1 MSDFNDQVI
10 ADFNANGGKPGGH
23 FKDAPVLLLHAIG
36 AKSGVERTQPLM
48 FLQEGDGPWYIF
60 ASYAGG
66 PKDPAWFHNLVAH
79 PDVDI
84 SVGDGATIERDIRRT
99 QDRIGKT
106 VDKLEEKLNPRNV
119 AESLIGDDNVDT
131 EFQRTLAKRGHG
143 RVVGNDNSAC
153 CMSRAGDGGEIAE
166 VETGIRRRLDK
177 DQAVALEAAVEKG
190 GRGARVEGDAELL
203 EVAVGENARGVVA
216 IGGQEDAVAGFQQ
229 GEEHGRN
236 RGHA

>member
-84 SVGDGATIERDIRRT
+84 SVGDGTVI
-99 QDRIGKT
+99 DR
-106 VDKLEEKLNPRNV
+106 V
-119 AESLIGDDNVDT
+119 AV
-131 EFQRTLAKRGHG
+131 H
-143 RVVGNDNSAC
+143 
-153 CMSRAGDGGEIAE
+153 
-166 VETGIRRRLDK
+166 
-177 DQAVALEAAVEKG
+177 
-190 GRGARVEGDAELL
+190 ARVL
-203 EVAVGENARGVVA
+203 E
-216 IGGQEDAVAGFQQ
+216 
-229 GEEHGRN
+229 GEEHDTVYARQASQFPQFAKYAEITT
-236 RGHA
+236 REQIPVIELSQR